1 MKAMKPNDAEFVEQ
15 FEHLL
20 REIETIVQQ
29 YPPEMRA
36 LLRDEARVTLRLQL
50 QERWEHYQQEVQRK
64 ARWS

>member
-1 MKAMKPNDAEFVEQ
+1 MGAMKPNDAEFVEQ

-20 REIETIVQQ
+20 QQIETIVQQ
-29 YPPEMRA
+29 YPPEMRS

-50 QERWEHYQQEVQRK
+50 QERWEQYQQEVQRK